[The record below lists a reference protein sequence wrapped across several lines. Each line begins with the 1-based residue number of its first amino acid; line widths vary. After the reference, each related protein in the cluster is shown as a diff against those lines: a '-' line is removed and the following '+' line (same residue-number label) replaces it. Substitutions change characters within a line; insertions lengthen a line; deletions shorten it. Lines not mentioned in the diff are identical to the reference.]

1 MQEGETNLEKTVS
14 ILWLVYFLF
23 ASINHYI
30 WLLPFITPETE
41 KILWITA
48 VISFPIFAISLI
60 KLFEK
65 EKGKEAIMVTEKP
78 LDLVMPELD
87 ISDDNIEIVNALR
100 REYEQKILQLQQRIQ
115 ELEEKLKYYETA
127 TPSAI
132 TSQAA
137 PVKTKTAKLPIKE
150 EVILTDLKSEQLAV
164 MELLTRL
171 DEQYKAG
178 KISESAY
185 RQMKKK
191 YEERLKEINE
201 KLKKTEK

>member
-1 MQEGETNLEKTVS
+1 LKKVVS
-14 ILWLVYFLF
+14 ISWLMYFLF

-30 WLLPFITPETE
+30 GLLPFITPEME

-48 VISFPIFAISLI
+48 VVSFPIFAISLI

-65 EKGKEAIMVTEKP
+65 EGEKETIVVAEKP
-78 LDLVMPELD
+78 LDLVIPELE

-100 REYEQKILQLQQRIQ
+100 REYEQKILHLQQRIK
-115 ELEEKLKYYETA
+115 ELEEKLKYYETRGPSVV
-127 TPSAI
+127 TPQV
-132 TSQAA
+132 T
-137 PVKTKTAKLPIKE
+137 PVKTKTAKPLMKE

-164 MELLTRL
+164 KELLTRL
-171 DEQYKAG
+171 DEQFKSG

-185 RQMKKK
+185 RQMKRK

-201 KLKKTEK
+201 KLKEVKK

>member
-1 MQEGETNLEKTVS
+1 VGNKLKKVVS
-14 ILWLVYFLF
+14 ISWLMYFLF

-30 WLLPFITPETE
+30 GLLPFITPEME

-48 VISFPIFAISLI
+48 VVSFPIFAISLI

-65 EKGKEAIMVTEKP
+65 EGEKETIVVAEKP
-78 LDLVMPELD
+78 LDLVIPELE

-100 REYEQKILQLQQRIQ
+100 REYEQKILHLQQRIK
-115 ELEEKLKYYETA
+115 ELEEKLKYYETRGPSVV
-127 TPSAI
+127 TPQV
-132 TSQAA
+132 T
-137 PVKTKTAKLPIKE
+137 PVKTKTAKPLMKE

-164 MELLTRL
+164 KELLTRL
-171 DEQYKAG
+171 DEQFKSG

-185 RQMKKK
+185 RQMKRK

-201 KLKKTEK
+201 KLKEVKK

>member
-1 MQEGETNLEKTVS
+1 MKKVVS
-14 ILWLVYFLF
+14 ISWLMYFLF

-30 WLLPFITPETE
+30 GLLPFITPEME

-48 VISFPIFAISLI
+48 VVSFPIFAISLI

-65 EKGKEAIMVTEKP
+65 EGEKETIVVAEKP
-78 LDLVMPELD
+78 LDLVIPELE

-100 REYEQKILQLQQRIQ
+100 REYEQKILHLQQRIK
-115 ELEEKLKYYETA
+115 ELEEKLKYYETRGPSVV
-127 TPSAI
+127 TPQV
-132 TSQAA
+132 T
-137 PVKTKTAKLPIKE
+137 PVKTKTAKPLMKE

-164 MELLTRL
+164 KELLTRL
-171 DEQYKAG
+171 DEQFKSG

-185 RQMKKK
+185 RQMKRK

-201 KLKKTEK
+201 KLKEVKK